1 MSRWLAPVAAVAL
14 IGSLLLPG
22 CGGGDDASH
31 TASGSGA
38 RIGVALRLADCD
50 DWNQA
55 DVSERLGTVRQLRE
69 FAGGP
74 TGSPGGHGN
83 TLSDERGYDVM
94 QAWCRNDF
102 ARGFKLYKLYT
113 RAAAFSS
120 LAPEG

>member
-1 MSRWLAPVAAVAL
+1 MFFRSAATAAAL
-14 IGSLLLPG
+14 LICASAAFG
-22 CGGGDDASH
+22 CGGGDGSG
-31 TASGSGA
+31 TASGSGP

-74 TGSPGGHGN
+74 TGSPSGHGN
-83 TLSDERGYDVM
+83 VLSDERGYEVLENWC
-94 QAWCRNDF
+94 QARF
-102 ARGFKLYKLYT
+102 ARAFKLYKLYT

-120 LAPEG
+120 LVPEN

>member
-1 MSRWLAPVAAVAL
+1 MSRAAAPAAAAVL
-14 IGSLLLPG
+14 ICFLAPG
-22 CGGGDDASH
+22 CGGSDASD
-31 TASGSGA
+31 TASGSGP

-55 DVSERLGTVRQLRE
+55 DVSERLGTVRQLAD

-74 TGSPGGHGN
+74 TGSPAGRGN
-83 TLSDERGYDVM
+83 TLSDKRGYEVM
-94 QAWCRNDF
+94 QNWCRNDF

-120 LAPEG
+120 LVPEQ